1 MEVRAGSSID
11 IAKETFGD
19 VTFSEGIGSQLNH
32 SRNDLD
38 ALISNIQVRGS
49 YKKNESQIEFGVK
62 YQSENSKDRIREWEI
77 IDSVGFSVRPLNL
90 NFINDQ
96 PYTPYTG
103 PIVPFQNIRAENNLT
118 TNRVSGFIQY
128 SEKGFI
134 GEHKLWWN
142 VGLRG
147 HYWSVNANEDPIVK
161 QFIFSPRAQLAI
173 KPAWEKDILF
183 RISGG
188 VYSQPPFYKE
198 LRDFQGEILPSVKAQ
213 KSIHLVLGSDYSFK
227 IWDRP
232 FKLTSE
238 FYYKNLSNI
247 NPYSVDNVRIRYQA
261 NNNGK
266 AYATGLDVRLNGEF
280 VAGNESWISLGILK
294 TEENIDN
301 QGYISRPTDQRFK
314 LGILFQ
320 DYMPNLPD
328 LKAYLNLVYNSGVP
342 GGAPAYSNPYNYQ
355 NRLRDYR
362 RADLGVLYVFT
373 DANKRFST
381 GFLSQF
387 KELTAGLELFNMF
400 DILNSITNTW
410 VRDVATKNQF
420 GVPNYLSGRI
430 LNFKLGI
437 KF

>member
-1 MEVRAGSSID
+1 M
-11 IAKETFGD
+11 
-19 VTFSEGIGSQLNH
+19 
-32 SRNDLD
+32 
-38 ALISNIQVRGS
+38 
-49 YKKNESQIEFGVK
+49 
-62 YQSENSKDRIREWEI
+62 
-77 IDSVGFSVRPLNL
+77 
-90 NFINDQ
+90 
-96 PYTPYTG
+96 
-103 PIVPFQNIRAENNLT
+103 
-118 TNRVSGFIQY
+118 
-128 SEKGFI
+128 
-134 GEHKLWWN
+134 
-142 VGLRG
+142 
-147 HYWSVNANEDPIVK
+147 
-161 QFIFSPRAQLAI
+161 
-173 KPAWEKDILF
+173 
-183 RISGG
+183 
-188 VYSQPPFYKE
+188 
-198 LRDFQGEILPSVKAQ
+198 RDFQGEILPSVKAQ